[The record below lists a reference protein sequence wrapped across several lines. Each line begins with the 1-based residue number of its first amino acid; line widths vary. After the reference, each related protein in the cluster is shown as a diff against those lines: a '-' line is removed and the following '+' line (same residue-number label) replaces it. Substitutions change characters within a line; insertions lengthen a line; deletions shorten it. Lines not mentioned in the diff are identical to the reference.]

1 MNYLADQNF
10 SYNSETE
17 IIIDELQKSIKREG
31 YNSNLLEDV
40 DQLKIK
46 LDVIKENELTK
57 YKDDIFAE
65 IKSEI
70 AARKNGRK
78 GRIIESLKYDNQF
91 STALD
96 ILSNKKS
103 YESLLNIKTH

>member
-1 MNYLADQNF
+1 M
-10 SYNSETE
+10 
-17 IIIDELQKSIKREG
+17 
-31 YNSNLLEDV
+31 EDV

-46 LDVIKENELTK
+46 LDIVKEKELTK
-57 YKDDIFAE
+57 YKDDILAE

-91 STALD
+91 STAIN
-96 ILSNKKS
+96 ILNNNKS
-103 YESLLNIKTH
+103 YENLLNIKVQ